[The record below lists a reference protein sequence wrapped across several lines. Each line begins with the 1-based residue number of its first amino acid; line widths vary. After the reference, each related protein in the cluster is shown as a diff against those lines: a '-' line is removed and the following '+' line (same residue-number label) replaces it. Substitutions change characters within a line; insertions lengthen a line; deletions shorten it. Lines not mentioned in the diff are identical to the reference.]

1 LTNGTNVNHPAYGNP
16 IGMRWLASR
25 LAWSLGIL
33 AVLFTAIFLHAYMG
47 WSGSTVMLV
56 AVAALLLAIFVRLG
70 RRFG

>member
-1 LTNGTNVNHPAYGNP
+1 
-16 IGMRWLASR
+16 MRWLASR